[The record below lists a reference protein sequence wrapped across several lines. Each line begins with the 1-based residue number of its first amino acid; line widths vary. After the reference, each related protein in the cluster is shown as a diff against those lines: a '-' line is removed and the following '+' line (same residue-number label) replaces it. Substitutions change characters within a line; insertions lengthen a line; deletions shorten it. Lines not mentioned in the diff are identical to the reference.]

1 MSHGRA
7 QAAAKGVP
15 AARLGAA
22 DAADAVHFFDAFGR
36 MLAFLE
42 EPSAAH
48 RRDFYGLLLQEL
60 MLAAG
65 CVEGSLLLAWP
76 PGQAESLRLE
86 AVQGLAA
93 EVWAGESGAA
103 QDSSAAEALRTL
115 KPVKRKG
122 AFGHSLALP
131 LVYKGQ
137 PLGAAMLSH
146 EHAFDA
152 PVTAAAVQVTLGMA
166 RVLKAFQDLQLRRKQ
181 DRQLQA
187 IISAGAAVQ
196 RDHDLERV
204 LDRIA
209 REAEALLEAEA
220 ASVFLLEPDG
230 SLRAPVAT
238 GPGGARLRDLRLAP
252 GEGVVGWVA
261 AHGEAARVRDVDR
274 DPRFTRR
281 VDKATQGV
289 TRSLLAVP
297 MQIEGRTL
305 GVLEVMNKHGQGGFT
320 PDEEAPLQALAL
332 LAAVAIENAQSMGLL
347 SQRAQRLD
355 QEVARASL
363 EANESRVRLES
374 VLFAMGDAVIAAD
387 ENGLV
392 TLVNRAAQFLA
403 FGLGQAE
410 PLGQPLSALLPSP
423 AFDKALTDVRS
434 SADAITVE
442 LELGPPNALQA
453 FACIVTPSK
462 DLEGYLT
469 GLVVVLRDIT
479 RTREL
484 ERMKTAFLNTV
495 SHELRTPI
503 TSIRAFSEL
512 MLRKEADAAKVREWS
527 AVINEEAERLNRLID
542 DLLDVSRLE
551 AGKQL
556 TVAKQP
562 VELAPLLERFWTLF
576 AAQESNHPLAL
587 SLNPDLTIAELDPD
601 RFIQILTN
609 LVSNAIKYSP
619 DGGPVELSVDFAPP
633 QSLRVEVRDHGLG
646 LSAADQTHLFEK
658 FYRVEGAHLQGI
670 RGTGL
675 GLSITKYLVEAH
687 GGRIGVAS
695 QVGKGST
702 FWFEMPLFAPL
713 DPAW

>member
-7 QAAAKGVP
+7 KAAGGRAAAGRP
-15 AARLGAA
+15 RADEAAEAI
-22 DAADAVHFFDAFGR
+22 HFFDAFER

-42 EPSAAH
+42 DPSASN
-48 RRDFYGLLLQEL
+48 RRGFYGLLLQEL
-60 MLAAG
+60 MNATSCL
-65 CVEGSLLLAWP
+65 EGSLLLAWP
-76 PGQAESLRLE
+76 TGQGDSLRLE
-86 AVQGLAA
+86 AVQGIAA
-93 EVWAGESGAA
+93 EVWAGESGAPQGSA
-103 QDSSAAEALRTL
+103 AAEALRTR
-115 KPVKRKG
+115 KPVHRKG
-122 AFGHSLALP
+122 AFGHSLTLP

-146 EHAFDA
+146 EHAFGPADS
-152 PVTAAAVQVTLGMA
+152 AAGAKVALGMG
-166 RVLKAFQDLQLRRKQ
+166 RVLKAFQ

-196 RDHDLERV
+196 RFHDLEPV

-209 REAEALLEAEA
+209 REAEALVEAEG
-220 ASVFLLEPDG
+220 ASVFLLQADG
-230 SLRAPVAT
+230 SLVAPVAT
-238 GPGGARLRDLRLAP
+238 GAGGARLKDLRLAP

-261 AHGEAARVRDVDR
+261 SHGETARVQEADQ

-281 VDKATQGV
+281 VDKATHAV

-297 MQIEGRTL
+297 MQLEGRVL
-305 GVLEVMNKHGQGGFT
+305 GVLEVVNKRGHGGFNL
-320 PDEEAPLQALAL
+320 DEEAPLQALAL
-332 LAAVAIENAQSMGLL
+332 LAAVAIENAQRMGALA
-347 SQRAQRLD
+347 QRAGRLD

-363 EANESRVRLES
+363 EASESRARLES

-403 FGLGQAE
+403 FGLGLAD
-410 PLGQPLSALLPSP
+410 PMGQPLAALLPSP
-423 AFDKALTDVRS
+423 AFEKALAEVRS
-434 SADAITVE
+434 SAEAATVE
-442 LELGPPNALQA
+442 LELGAEGSFKA

-512 MLRKEADAAKVREWS
+512 MLRKEADAGKVREWS

-556 TVAKQP
+556 TIAKRP
-562 VELAPLLERFWTLF
+562 VELAPLLERFWGLF

-587 SLNPDLTIAELDPD
+587 SLNPDLTLAELDPD

-633 QSLRVEVRDHGLG
+633 QNLRVEVRDHGLG
-646 LSAADQTHLFEK
+646 LSAEDQSHLFEK
-658 FYRVEGAHLQGI
+658 FYRVEGAHMQGI

-687 GGRIGVAS
+687 GGRIGVVS
-695 QVGKGST
+695 EKGKGAT
-702 FWFEMPLFAPL
+702 FWFEIPLFAPL

>member
-1 MSHGRA
+1 VSHGRA
-7 QAAAKGVP
+7 KAVGGKAAVGRP
-15 AARLGAA
+15 AIDEAAGAI
-22 DAADAVHFFDAFGR
+22 HFFDAFER
-36 MLAFLE
+36 MLAFLDD
-42 EPSAAH
+42 PSAGN
-48 RRDFYGLLLQEL
+48 RRGFYGLLLKEL
-60 MLAAG
+60 MQATA
-65 CVEGSLLLAWP
+65 CTEGSLLLTWP
-76 PGQAESLRLE
+76 AGQADALRLE
-86 AVQGLAA
+86 AVHGISA
-93 EVWAGESGAA
+93 EVWAGESGAPQGSA
-103 QDSSAAEALRTL
+103 AAEALRTM
-115 KPVKRKG
+115 KPVHRKG

-131 LVYKGQ
+131 LAYQGR

-146 EHAFDA
+146 EHAFSAAD
-152 PVTAAAVQVTLGMA
+152 AAAGAKVALGMG
-166 RVLKAFQDLQLRRKQ
+166 RVLKAFQDLQSRRRQ

-196 RDHDLERV
+196 RFHDLEPV

-209 REAEALLEAEA
+209 REAEALVEAEG
-220 ASVFLLEPDG
+220 ASVFLLQPDG
-230 SLRAPVAT
+230 SMVAPVAT
-238 GPGGARLRDLRLAP
+238 GAGGARLKDLRLAP

-261 AHGEAARVRDVDR
+261 AHGETARVQEADQ

-281 VDKATQGV
+281 VDQATQAV

-297 MQIEGRTL
+297 MQLEGRVL
-305 GVLEVMNKHGQGGFT
+305 GVLEVVNKRGHGGFNL
-320 PDEEAPLQALAL
+320 DEEAPLQALAL
-332 LAAVAIENAQSMGLL
+332 LAAVAIENAQRMGALA
-347 SQRAQRLD
+347 QRANRLD

-363 EANESRVRLES
+363 EASESRARLES

-403 FGLGQAE
+403 FGLGLAD
-410 PLGQPLSALLPSP
+410 PMGQPLTSMLPAP
-423 AFDKALTDVRS
+423 AFEKALADVRS
-434 SADAITVE
+434 RSEAATVE
-442 LELGPPNALQA
+442 LELGAEGAFKA

-462 DLEGYLT
+462 DLDGYLT

-512 MLRKEADAAKVREWS
+512 MLRKEADAAKVHEWS
-527 AVINEEAERLNRLID
+527 GVINEEAERLNRLID

-556 TVAKQP
+556 TIAKRP

-587 SLNPDLTIAELDPD
+587 SLNPDLTLAELDPD

-646 LSAADQTHLFEK
+646 LSADDKAHLFEK
-658 FYRVEGAHLQGI
+658 FYRVEGAHMQGI

-687 GGRIGVAS
+687 GGRIGVIS
-695 QVGKGST
+695 EKGKGST
-702 FWFEMPLFAPL
+702 FWFEIPLFAPL